1 MCLRDTFSN
10 MKCRN
15 ECINL
20 LLLLMYVPDIQKILS
35 IKNIQPTQLLYYKC
49 IFLFHITLS
58 RHKSRSLCEVENQ
71 VLHFETSQ
79 HRFFLRFLEKS
90 VAQSHTYSKSKESQ
104 YLESFFKDG
113 HSKVQFWLGTFQ
125 RQQTKNSVAFL
136 AKEIIKSIFLFCYS
150 KNIYDPCQMAV

>member
-49 IFLFHITLS
+49 IFLFLITLS
-58 RHKSRSLCEVENQ
+58 SHKSRSLCEVENQ

-104 YLESFFKDG
+104 YLESFLKMVVQKYSSGLAHFRG
-113 HSKVQFWLGTFQ
+113 SKPEIVLHFWQKKL
-125 RQQTKNSVAFL
+125 
-136 AKEIIKSIFLFCYS
+136 
-150 KNIYDPCQMAV
+150 